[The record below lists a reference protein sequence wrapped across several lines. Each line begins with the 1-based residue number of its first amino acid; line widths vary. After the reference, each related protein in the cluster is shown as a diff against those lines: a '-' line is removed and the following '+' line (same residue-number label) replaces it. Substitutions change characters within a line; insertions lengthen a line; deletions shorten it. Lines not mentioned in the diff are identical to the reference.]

1 MKVIENGKY
10 REMSEEEIGNS
21 LAPTQNELSVE
32 KLLERIR
39 ILEEKQNKGANEN
52 EAK

>member
-21 LAPTQNELSVE
+21 LPPKTEEMSMEA
-32 KLLERIR
+32 LLERIR
-39 ILEEKQNKGANEN
+39 ILEEEKKNG
-52 EAK
+52 

>member
-10 REMSEEEIGNS
+10 REMSEEEIDNS
-21 LAPTQNELSVE
+21 LPLPQNELSVE
-32 KLLERIR
+32 ELLERIR